1 MKEKTEFYK
10 KRRRPGEGMHTFR
23 RRMRRYEGVIK
34 KGKTVE
40 GLDLT
45 RVQATETR
53 LGYGGRRHMQ
63 TSGQQ
68 VPIYQQRTQRGGAAQ
83 GQRPVVRAARQQP
96 PITPKEVAALP
107 TARQAVSQ
115 PRQDLTG
122 ASQRP
127 AAGVESGMPFGTY
140 DDGQPNL
147 TVGQLPRRLDQG
159 GVVGP
164 AHMAEGGRAVDFSG
178 VGKQLEEM
186 LEPVMMKF
194 GGMSVDHNV
203 NHQSMNVTGGDGI
216 GSAIA
221 ESVAMKVGGMV
232 EGMIDGALGQLEQR
246 PDGGIYRNKMS

>member
-1 MKEKTEFYK
+1 MTLRNNPLAATSAPAMGPLPGGGGGGIPSAPTPRHKTLGEMGFGDTVGMGL
-10 KRRRPGEGMHTFR
+10 RRP
-23 RRMRRYEGVIK
+23 
-34 KGKTVE
+34 
-40 GLDLT
+40 
-45 RVQATETR
+45 Q
-53 LGYGGRRHMQ
+53 GR
-63 TSGQQ
+63 
-68 VPIYQQRTQRGGAAQ
+68 A
-83 GQRPVVRAARQQP
+83 
-96 PITPKEVAALP
+96 E
-107 TARQAVSQ
+107 
-115 PRQDLTG
+115 
-122 ASQRP
+122 
-127 AAGVESGMPFGTY
+127 
-140 DDGQPNL
+140 
-147 TVGQLPRRLDQG
+147 G

-203 NHQSMNVTGGDGI
+203 NHKSMNVTGGDGI